1 MSGKNIFFA
10 FAPISKSFFL
20 ELSKKI
26 IQDNKNIK
34 IHGIFFNHFSEL
46 NEFKNLFPN
55 NYGKLFF
62 FPDLEKN
69 CFKSYTEGIDNKFEP
84 GFFGKFVTADRRIGT
99 AYNDLI
105 IFPQSKTRLISK
117 KNNLIQKN
125 YFSSLYIFI
134 NDFLETTKIDYVI
147 FNCVASSFAL
157 MFSEICKNKKIQ
169 FITTRHSRI
178 RNLYIFDYQN
188 KTNKLILENT
198 IKDFDNQTI
207 NIEKYMTKANDILN
221 SYHNNFTQPEY
232 SIFQNSNKKNLL
244 FLILQFLQRLV
255 INFIKIRLNYESLYN
270 AYYELGSYF
279 RSIIQKKYL
288 DKVDIINTKYIYYPL
303 HVNPEASTLVEAPY
317 MTDQLYIIESISK
330 SIPSN
335 YFLVVK
341 EHIPQLGKRK
351 NQFYKKIKSFPN
363 VKLINPFTDPKEILL
378 NSSLVITINGTVAME
393 SIFLNKPSIILAEAD
408 YMIIGE
414 GFIYNDNLT
423 NLPDSIEL
431 AFKMKPAS
439 KKSILKYLCSV
450 LHNSIELDSGY
461 LWGDF
466 NKYDTNKKNI
476 GLSNFYNFL
485 KSKTF

>member
-1 MSGKNIFFA
+1 
-10 FAPISKSFFL
+10 
-20 ELSKKI
+20 
-26 IQDNKNIK
+26 
-34 IHGIFFNHFSEL
+34 
-46 NEFKNLFPN
+46 
-55 NYGKLFF
+55 
-62 FPDLEKN
+62 
-69 CFKSYTEGIDNKFEP
+69 
-84 GFFGKFVTADRRIGT
+84 
-99 AYNDLI
+99 
-105 IFPQSKTRLISK
+105 
-117 KNNLIQKN
+117 
-125 YFSSLYIFI
+125 LYIFI

-255 INFIKIRLNYESLYN
+255 INFIKIRLNYVSLYN
-270 AYYELGSYF
+270 AYYELGAYF

-363 VKLINPFTDPKEILL
+363 VKLINPF
-378 NSSLVITINGTVAME
+378 
-393 SIFLNKPSIILAEAD
+393 
-408 YMIIGE
+408 
-414 GFIYNDNLT
+414 
-423 NLPDSIEL
+423 
-431 AFKMKPAS
+431 
-439 KKSILKYLCSV
+439 
-450 LHNSIELDSGY
+450 
-461 LWGDF
+461 
-466 NKYDTNKKNI
+466 
-476 GLSNFYNFL
+476 
-485 KSKTF
+485 